1 MIIDTMVMAYALL
14 GVSEYEEESLEALRK
29 ADALYAPATIE
40 AELLNVLWQ
49 YSKRGVVSHKAA
61 QLYEHS
67 HSMWTRLIPM
77 ERIWPE
83 ALALAFEN
91 EHSPYDTLF
100 VAAARLYSTLVITYD
115 QKLLTV
121 FPKDT
126 IKVSDYLQ
134 T

>member
-14 GVSEYEEESLEALRK
+14 GVPEYEKDSLKVLRR
-29 ADALYAPATIE
+29 ADSLDAPVTIE

-49 YSKRGVVSHKAA
+49 YSKRGVAHHKAA

-67 HSMWTRLIPM
+67 RSMWTRLIPV

-83 ALALAFEN
+83 ALSLAFEN

-100 VAAARLYSTLVITYD
+100 IAAARLYRTLVITYD
-115 QKLLTV
+115 QKLLTL

-126 IKVSDYLQ
+126 IQVSDFLRS
-134 T
+134 